1 MTKSRVKSQ
10 SYVFCDCKTFFCKKN
25 ICCFQAGRIQQTL
38 LCPGLLIYETIIEWH
53 SILIFCNSTACCF
66 TSFCARWKFKSCN
79 EASFRIWGYILLS
92 IRKKKKCNF
101 HYSWQQHSGFT
112 AIHCELYPQWIFE
125 IYLLLRDLETNPYN
139 TLKFSCCVWCL
150 ARLLCSLGEHT

>member
-92 IRKKKKCNF
+92 IRKKK
-101 HYSWQQHSGFT
+101 SV
-112 AIHCELYPQWIFE
+112 IF
-125 IYLLLRDLETNPYN
+125 IIPDSSTVVLLLYTVNYTPSEYLKYIYCLEIWKLTHIIPWNSAAVFGA
-139 TLKFSCCVWCL
+139 LHVSCV
-150 ARLLCSLGEHT
+150 H